1 MYERLPFYLNLLNN
15 LLKDC
20 IMMEHQFVMYGILQQ
35 GRVSL
40 KTDYMLRCCYLHYGD
55 LLLLCRMQDILEEA
69 ENTVRKRAWNNHFSG
84 GIGKFIITFT
94 AS

>member
-1 MYERLPFYLNLLNN
+1 
-15 LLKDC
+15 
-20 IMMEHQFVMYGILQQ
+20 MEHQFVMYGIIQAGSGVFKNGLHA
-35 GRVSL
+35 SL
-40 KTDYMLRCCYLHYGD
+40 LLLTLRYGD

-94 AS
+94 VS